1 MGFILG
7 ILIGILIGMVI
18 IAYISKEV
26 IDELSSLARASRTSL
41 RRAEDKVRYLVQENK
56 ELKKLVTDSQSDN

>member
-1 MGFILG
+1 MEFILG
-7 ILIGILIGMVI
+7 ILIGILIGMII

-26 IDELSSLARASRTSL
+26 INELSSLVKASRSSL

-56 ELKKLVTDSQSDN
+56 ELKKLVTDLQSDN

>member
-1 MGFILG
+1 MEFILG
-7 ILIGILIGMVI
+7 ILIGILIGMII

-26 IDELSSLARASRTSL
+26 INELSSLVKASRSSL

-56 ELKKLVTDSQSDN
+56 ELKKLVTDGKSEN